1 MATSVVALLRE
12 GAELHRQGRL
22 SEAERLYRSA
32 LEREPAN
39 ADALHLLGAL
49 KMQQGRAAEAAEL
62 VSAAVESNP
71 NSTGALTLLGSIMLA
86 LGRFDQA
93 LRCLDRVVAAQPHNV
108 DAHFNRAAALAQA
121 GRLPQAL
128 AGYDHVVAAVPNQ
141 GEAWFNRGNVLAR
154 LERHEQAVES
164 YDRALALAPNVPGA
178 HVNRGNAL
186 AALGRHEPAL
196 ASFEQALRLTPDDV
210 AVLSNRATTL
220 KALGRHAEALASVD
234 RALALSP
241 HDVNALVARGN
252 ALLALERHA
261 EALTA
266 FDAALVHAPSDVAI
280 VENRGLCLVALDR
293 AEEALADAEHAVAR
307 DPGNAAALYIRGNAL
322 AALGRDQQAIAD
334 YEKAIVLR
342 DGYADAHHNLA
353 FTLQVQ
359 ERYREA
365 VGHFERAIALQP
377 QRDDI
382 KWKCGLALLQ
392 LGHFV
397 EGVRLHEHRLSGP
410 TPFVQPRAYRAPRWD
425 GSRVSGALLVWGE
438 QGVGD
443 QVLYAG
449 MIPELVGRADKV
461 VLEVEPRLVE
471 LFARS
476 FPEVQVV
483 AMGPELYPGPI
494 AAHEPIGGLL
504 RHLRTGF
511 DAFPR
516 RQQGFL
522 APDANR
528 VRDLRARLAADGRP
542 VIGLSWISR
551 NRKFERYKSAQLR
564 DFAALLRLPN
574 CRFVDLQYGD
584 TAAEREAVGREL
596 GVSVERLGDVD
607 NMNDL
612 DGLAALIAACD
623 AVLTVSNTTA
633 HLAGAVGTPTWVMAA
648 FGRGRLWYWFVDR
661 AESPWY
667 PRVQVRFQGPD
678 RSWPD
683 LVAAIAP
690 EIAAAVENRAAAAA
704 VEAQV
709 R

>member
-1 MATSVVALLRE
+1 M
-12 GAELHRQGRL
+12 
-22 SEAERLYRSA
+22 
-32 LEREPAN
+32 
-39 ADALHLLGAL
+39 
-49 KMQQGRAAEAAEL
+49 
-62 VSAAVESNP
+62 
-71 NSTGALTLLGSIMLA
+71 
-86 LGRFDQA
+86 
-93 LRCLDRVVAAQPHNV
+93 
-108 DAHFNRAAALAQA
+108 
-121 GRLPQAL
+121 
-128 AGYDHVVAAVPNQ
+128 
-141 GEAWFNRGNVLAR
+141 LAR
-154 LERHEQAVES
+154 LERHEEAVES

-210 AVLSNRATTL
+210 AVLSIRATTL

-365 VGHFERAIALQP
+365 VGHFERAIVLQP

-476 FPEVQVV
+476 FPEVRSLPWGRSCTPVRSQHTSRS
-483 AMGPELYPGPI
+483 AACFGTCAPASTPFRAPAGIFGAGCEPGPGP
-494 AAHEPIGGLL
+494 ARALG
-504 RHLRTGF
+504 
-511 DAFPR
+511 R
-516 RQQGFL
+516 RRPPG
-522 APDANR
+522 DR
-528 VRDLRARLAADGRP
+528 RLVA
-542 VIGLSWISR
+542 SR
-551 NRKFERYKSAQLR
+551 NRKFERQRARAYVISPRCCGCCRTAGLSIFSMATRLR
-564 DFAALLRLPN
+564 SGRRWA
-574 CRFVDLQYGD
+574 
-584 TAAEREAVGREL
+584 REP
-596 GVSVERLGDVD
+596 GVPVERLGDVD

-661 AESPWY
+661 AESPY
-667 PRVQVRFQGPD
+667 
-678 RSWPD
+678 
-683 LVAAIAP
+683 
-690 EIAAAVENRAAAAA
+690 E
-704 VEAQV
+704 
-709 R
+709 